1 MKCIYTLVILLSFLS
16 NSYGSGVHASEIN
29 ETECS
34 ERMQTLLE
42 EHPDA
47 IIIHVKGLV
56 CSSCGIG
63 IRIGLAKIEG
73 INRSKFTNGVEL
85 DSSNQYVLLASNSPL
100 DFNLIFQKIYD
111 AGYDPLH
118 LCYVKGDQII
128 RVEAPEINT

>member
-1 MKCIYTLVILLSFLS
+1 MKFIYTLLILLSFLS

-42 EHPDA
+42 KHPDA
-47 IIIHVKGLV
+47 VIVHVKGLV
-56 CSSCGIG
+56 CSSCAIG
-63 IRIGLAKIEG
+63 IRIGLAKIDG

-85 DSSNQYVLLASNSPL
+85 DSSNQFVILASKSPL
-100 DFNLIFQKIYD
+100 DFNLVFKKIYD

-118 LCYVKGDQII
+118 LCYIQGDQII
-128 RVEAPEINT
+128 RVEASEINT

>member
-1 MKCIYTLVILLSFLS
+1 MKFIYILLILLCFLS

-47 IIIHVKGLV
+47 IIVHVKGLV

-63 IRIGLAKIEG
+63 IRIGLSKIEG

-118 LCYVKGDQII
+118 LCYVKGDFFI
-128 RVEAPEINT
+128 RVAATEINT

>member
-1 MKCIYTLVILLSFLS
+1 MKFIYPLLIVICCLSVSF
-16 NSYGSGVHASEIN
+16 GSGVHDSEIN
-29 ETECS
+29 EIECS
-34 ERMQTLLE
+34 ERMQTLLKK
-42 EHPDA
+42 HPDA
-47 IIIHVKGLV
+47 IIVHVKGLV

-73 INRSKFTNGVEL
+73 INRSKFTNGVAL
-85 DSSNQYVLLASNSPL
+85 DSNNQYVLLASNNPL

-118 LCYVKGDQII
+118 LCYLEGDQVI

>member
-63 IRIGLAKIEG
+63 IRIGLAKIDG
-73 INRSKFTNGVEL
+73 LDRSKFTKGVKL
-85 DSSNQYVLLASNSPL
+85 DSTNQYVLLAAKEPL
-100 DFNLIFQKIYD
+100 DFNLIFEKIYK

-118 LCYVKGDQII
+118 LCYLKAGQLV
-128 RVEAPEINT
+128 RVEASEHSS

>member
-1 MKCIYTLVILLSFLS
+1 MKFIYTLLILLSFLS

-42 EHPDA
+42 KHPDA
-47 IIIHVKGLV
+47 VIVHVKGMV

-63 IRIGLAKIEG
+63 IRIGLAKIDG

-85 DSSNQYVLLASNSPL
+85 DSSNQFVLLAAKETL
-100 DFNLIFQKIYD
+100 DFNVIFKKIYD
-111 AGYDPLH
+111 AGYEPLH
-118 LCYVKGDQII
+118 LCYRKGDQII

>member
-34 ERMQTLLE
+34 ERMQNLLK

-47 IIIHVKGLV
+47 VIVQVKGLV
-56 CSSCGIG
+56 CSSCAIG

-85 DSSNQYVLLASNSPL
+85 DSSNQYVLLALNNPL
-100 DFNLIFQKIYD
+100 DFDLIFQKIYD

-118 LCYVKGDQII
+118 LCYLKDDQII
-128 RVEAPEINT
+128 RVEAPEIRT